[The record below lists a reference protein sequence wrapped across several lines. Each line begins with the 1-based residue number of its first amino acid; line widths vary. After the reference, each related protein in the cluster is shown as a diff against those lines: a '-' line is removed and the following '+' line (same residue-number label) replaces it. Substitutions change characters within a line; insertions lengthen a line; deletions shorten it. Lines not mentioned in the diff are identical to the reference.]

1 MAIVL
6 IFHIISGITSIVLCA
21 VGLLDNRQAKH
32 LASRIFLPSIVAVL
46 GSGGALVLL
55 GGSIGRACISAT
67 AMIVVLVSIK
77 RYSSITQA
85 TNS

>member
-6 IFHIISGITSIVLCA
+6 MLHIIFGITSIVLCA
-21 VGLLDNRQAKH
+21 IGLLDNRQAKH
-32 LASRIFLPSIVAVL
+32 LANRIFLPSIVAVL

-67 AMIVVLVSIK
+67 VMIVVLVSIN
-77 RYSSITQA
+77 RYSSIAQA
-85 TNS
+85 TDS